1 MRSSI
6 VISFSG
12 LTEGQVVK
20 RRYKPKKL
28 GNVLWIV
35 GSGAGISTGMVE
47 GDRKVGDG
55 AGDDSGVITWLYIV
69 ITAICAGHWI
79 FQNVQG
85 LNTFKWPDAR
95 LKAYLNVNQIN
106 IFRWFNRLECLDWIH
121 RIHKK

>member
-1 MRSSI
+1 M
-6 VISFSG
+6 
-12 LTEGQVVK
+12 K

-28 GNVLWIV
+28 GNVSWIV

-85 LNTFKWPDAR
+85 LNTFERPDAR
-95 LKAYLNVNQIN
+95 LKAYLNVNQH
-106 IFRWFNRLECLDWIH
+106 LQVV
-121 RIHKK
+121 